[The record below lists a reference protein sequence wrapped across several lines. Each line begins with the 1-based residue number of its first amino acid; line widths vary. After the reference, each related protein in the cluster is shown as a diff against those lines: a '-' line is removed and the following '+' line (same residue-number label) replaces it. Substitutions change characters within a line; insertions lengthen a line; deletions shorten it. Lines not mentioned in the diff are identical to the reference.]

1 VKATSNVLK
10 KTDDEGSDYMAYYS
24 ERHGVRKQ
32 IEKTYDISVDAY
44 NLILEIIEKYLI
56 NLAWKFPKGCP
67 DNNANICEINME
79 NFYRN
84 LMYEIPGL
92 FNEDGFNVPKS
103 RHNIF
108 DGESVDEYDQFAL
121 LDYIEYMAM
130 NIKDYVVVGY
140 HSFFSHNHYNFVKG
154 DMFFNDFCDEID
166 HKFEKVGL
174 LYKMNDNGQV
184 ERLVEN
190 ESLIKTVERQVQ
202 AVKEKGLKDLIE
214 DAISLYKDPNTD
226 RIKDATEKL
235 WDAFERLK
243 TYHITM
249 DKKSSAEKIVTDASS
264 GNANFEKM
272 LNDEF
277 GALTRIGNE
286 YRIRHHETNKIE
298 ITDINHYEYFF
309 NRCLSAISL
318 ILKYLK

>member
-1 VKATSNVLK
+1 
-10 KTDDEGSDYMAYYS
+10 
-24 ERHGVRKQ
+24 
-32 IEKTYDISVDAY
+32 
-44 NLILEIIEKYLI
+44 
-56 NLAWKFPKGCP
+56 
-67 DNNANICEINME
+67 
-79 NFYRN
+79 
-84 LMYEIPGL
+84 
-92 FNEDGFNVPKS
+92 
-103 RHNIF
+103 
-108 DGESVDEYDQFAL
+108 
-121 LDYIEYMAM
+121 
-130 NIKDYVVVGY
+130 
-140 HSFFSHNHYNFVKG
+140 
-154 DMFFNDFCDEID
+154 
-166 HKFEKVGL
+166 
-174 LYKMNDNGQV
+174 MNDNGQV